1 MRMKA
6 LLGMWLTFGLLA
18 FQNVAAQSEGER
30 SASLTPVPS
39 PAALVPIG
47 AIIDWWRPAGTN
59 FQVPDGFQ
67 ICDGSLINDAAS
79 PYNGHNT
86 PDLRQRFIF
95 GATSYEWIGS
105 VGGFASVSASV
116 AFSPSGDHSHN
127 LPSSTG
133 GVYSGGNSLCGTSY
147 TTCDDGG
154 GWSSSYHLR
163 VDGGSST
170 QEGQH
175 RHSLGGS
182 VSGGEH
188 THIATV
194 PSITTVPPFTYALKI
209 MRIK

>member
-1 MRMKA
+1 MNKKV
-6 LLGMWLTFGLLA
+6 LLGMWLLLGLLVSR
-18 FQNVAAQSEGER
+18 NLAAQAESEKN
-30 SASLTPVPS
+30 ANLTPTPS
-39 PAALVPIG
+39 PASLVPIG

-59 FQVPDGFQ
+59 FQIPDGFQ

-86 PDLRQRFIF
+86 PDLRQRFMF
-95 GATSYEWIGS
+95 GATTYDWIGQN
-105 VGGFASVSASV
+105 GGFASVSADV
-116 AFSPSGDHSHN
+116 AFAMSGGHSHN
-127 LPSSTG
+127 LPASTG
-133 GVYSGGNSLCGTSY
+133 GVYSGGSSLCGTSY
-147 TTCDDGG
+147 TTCDDNG
-154 GWSSSYHLR
+154 GWSTSYHIR
-163 VDGGSST
+163 VDEGSST

-175 RHSLGGS
+175 RHSLGGT